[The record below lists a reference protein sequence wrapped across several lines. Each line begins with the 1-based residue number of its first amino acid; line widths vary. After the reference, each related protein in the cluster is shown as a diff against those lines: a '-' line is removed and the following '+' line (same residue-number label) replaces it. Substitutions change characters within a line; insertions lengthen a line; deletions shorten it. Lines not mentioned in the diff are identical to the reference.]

1 MRAVPKLCLASS
13 SPRRQQILAALGLE
27 FDVRPTDVEES
38 RLSGESPDRMV
49 LRLAVAK
56 SRAVTSAD
64 TPAVVIGADT
74 AVVVDGEI
82 LGKPGDVDDALRML
96 ARLSGR
102 AHRVLTGVAVRDPS
116 GTATALSSTDVTFRE
131 IARDEAL
138 AYWQTGEPGDKAGA
152 YAIQGLGGA
161 FVSRVDGSYTGVVGL
176 PVFETL
182 TLLKRAG
189 IDIFREQARHE
200 R

>member
-1 MRAVPKLCLASS
+1 MRAAPKLCLASS

-56 SRAVTSAD
+56 ARAATSAD
-64 TPAVVIGADT
+64 RPAVVIGADT

>member
-1 MRAVPKLCLASS
+1 M
-13 SPRRQQILAALGLE
+13 
-27 FDVRPTDVEES
+27 
-38 RLSGESPDRMV
+38 
-49 LRLAVAK
+49 
-56 SRAVTSAD
+56 
-64 TPAVVIGADT
+64 
-74 AVVVDGEI
+74 
-82 LGKPGDVDDALRML
+82 
-96 ARLSGR
+96 
-102 AHRVLTGVAVRDPS
+102 
-116 GTATALSSTDVTFRE
+116 TFRE